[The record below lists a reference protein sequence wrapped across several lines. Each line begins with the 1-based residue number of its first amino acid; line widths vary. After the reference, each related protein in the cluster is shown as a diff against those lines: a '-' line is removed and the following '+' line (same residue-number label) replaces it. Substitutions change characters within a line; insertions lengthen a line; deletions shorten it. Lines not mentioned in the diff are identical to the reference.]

1 MSQLALMPDI
11 APAYDEALAQWFT
24 PPKLAKRIAERFLP
38 FGRCVLEPTAGSG
51 SLVHAALEDGT
62 KHVTAVEVDPRWS
75 AHLAQRFD
83 ASRVR
88 VRSESFFDV
97 TTAEGID
104 TILMNPPDNKAAGL
118 HVVDFL
124 EHALN
129 LTAWSPWC
137 DVVALI
143 RAAALYGVNRA
154 ERVWS
159 RASVSNIVHLARR
172 PAYGDS
178 DSGGKQDWCVARFRL
193 GPPRDARPE
202 WWTEAWT

>member
-1 MSQLALMPDI
+1 MPEI

-38 FGRCVLEPTAGSG
+38 HNATVLEPTAGGG
-51 SLVHAALEDGT
+51 SLVQAAIDADAAR
-62 KHVTAVEVDPRWS
+62 VCAVEIDPRWVTRLQARFEGAPVTVH
-75 AHLAQRFD
+75 AH
-83 ASRVR
+83 
-88 VRSESFFDV
+88 SFFDIEG
-97 TTAEGID
+97 AEGID
-104 TILMNPPDNKAAGL
+104 TILMNPPDNKASGL

-129 LTAWSPWC
+129 LSGWSPWC

-143 RAAALYGVNRA
+143 RAAALYGVERA

-178 DSGGKQDWCVARFRL
+178 DSGGKQDWCVVRFRQ

>member
-1 MSQLALMPDI
+1 MTQLALMPDA
-11 APAYDEALAQWFT
+11 APAYDEELAQWFT
-24 PPKLAKRIAERFLP
+24 PPKLARKMAKAFL
-38 FGRCVLEPTAGSG
+38 RTSDSILEPTAGGG
-51 SLVHAALEDGT
+51 SLIHAALEDG
-62 KHVTAVEVDPRWS
+62 VQRVAAVEVDPRWS
-75 AHLAQRFD
+75 ARLTQRFD
-83 ASRVR
+83 ASRVT
-88 VRSESFFDV
+88 VLNQSFFDV
-97 TTAEGID
+97 EKIDGID
-104 TILMNPPDNKAAGL
+104 TIFMNPPDNKAAGL

-143 RAAALYGVNRA
+143 RAGAMYGVDRV

-178 DSGGKQDWCVARFRL
+178 DSGGKQDWCVVRFRQ